1 MEQLPCSRKF
11 VKTAAKAGEDP
22 LKNVRERPTTVLT
35 PETKRSKTVAMV
47 PPPKGVLVY
56 PEIIPVPSQKVI
68 GALYNASLEEKED
81 GLLVQ
86 NMNYNDQRYLKPA
99 GVLSFE
105 QILLPALG
113 LEEEN
118 ALKKQQAMVQR
129 DSPEYQFVMEHC
141 RRLVR
146 ESIRRATDAVQSTRT
161 KRVELQQDRRQEQLV
176 NLQQARETRHRI
188 RQEEKERRKK
198 EQLRAKEIFQA
209 DKKRSLA
216 REFPR
221 NQELWKEIVFLTS
234 SVTQLE
240 REERMWIQ
248 IEKQITQLAE
258 KKSDIVDSGQT
269 EDTKTMTNSTSSAL
283 ASVSENSIKA
293 LNDPFQIRTEEKVR
307 DIVLASTRIQKG
319 LTMVLE
325 LLDDSEVV
333 RKQLYDKYR
342 NNHVFSGYQAV
353 NNPKGMIR
361 FLSQSQD
368 DHF

>member
-146 ESIRRATDAVQSTRT
+146 KSIRRATDAVQSTRT
-161 KRVELQQDRRQEQLV
+161 KRVELQQDRRHEQLV

-258 KKSDIVDSGQT
+258 EK
-269 EDTKTMTNSTSSAL
+269 STSSAL